1 MNMNVGG
8 KRMSERLE
16 GLKQR
21 LLMHGEVLYLNRER
35 SGEITSYEDA
45 EDDINWLV
53 GEVERLQGET
63 DGRNE
68 NEKLVRYVAF
78 MKNEIKRALQDLE
91 AERPRT
97 AESILLRLLVDNY
110 GEEKILEEELKKM

>member
-1 MNMNVGG
+1 MNVGG